1 MKLRNIG
8 KLQREA
14 NLYKNVSEVIN
25 EKNVVDLNKELEIPL
40 KMLLQ
45 RKQLLEQLN
54 IENLDDEA
62 KKKLYADIDK
72 NNAYFETLTENQ
84 RSEIEDQFLSA
95 HDSYA
100 RSAQWQSLFMAFTA
114 TTNLAAYK
122 AVDDF
127 QATLEDLQNRK
138 ANIDAAKKRIRDQKA
153 EYTKDYPHINEK
165 NAVEK
170 YSELKKEN
178 SGLLDQIDELEEDSE
193 KKKKEAEVLKQE
205 REAAFQKEMDE
216 LQLQKNKVNAEY
228 KSKEDELK
236 ARKLQIEEEYRK
248 NELAKID
255 RLTIEGKD
263 VYRAAAVKL
272 RDLTYISLL
281 DTKEFETLME
291 GERQK
296 TEAYENAKAEV
307 VKNASGAFKE
317 YLEAATK
324 KEEEDIAII
333 KKAAGFFIVCQNP
346 SGETAKKFLA
356 RYPEFG
362 KPELPQ
368 ANVGRFI
375 KATLKDKENATTE
388 KEKGLIVFAEAFQVA
403 MKDFARV
410 YLKDVPN
417 PTEAQIDEVVKMLE
431 NGAPKKGREIT
442 RARRKEIEA
451 VIDKRKEEIRARFN
465 EKEKEAFEIYSAP
478 EPDVLKPEY
487 VKPARDYYEGLI
499 NAEKDKAFSKE
510 NVSLTREEAE
520 ERIREQCDNSIE
532 DLIDKTI
539 RFRTKDLA
547 PSMGL
552 KRYYVK
558 SENRT
563 LRYDRWLKKEIEKL
577 DHYEKNNGI
586 VDLKKV
592 DELDEKLKS
601 ELESIDKQIV
611 ENEKQRKNDVS
622 KINKLMLF
630 TKPKQK
636 EADLK
641 AIDDNLAA
649 SINANNEKIEEINEK
664 IKDNAEQILVAG
676 KLKRPAKHFDLA
688 TLKDAL
694 DKCNDA
700 PNLDMQSVM
709 EATRSAA
716 RSLLKQNEAFAKGHT
731 NSIEFNNMMI
741 ELSYVTNWGTDL
753 DTAKNVP
760 GAPKTY
766 DEALD
771 RLKESCRVY
780 VEEKDKQ
787 RRPFPSK
794 LRYFRYEFAGAIEA
808 LADLTKENLK
818 DISMTEKEADSWNKY
833 FATRGRSPIVKEQ
846 SKEQSIDHSKDQ
858 FTEASKETVKE
869 EKQVEEPVLED
880 DDIDFAFN

>member
-127 QATLEDLQNRK
+127 QATLEDLKNRK

-178 SGLLDQIDELEEDSE
+178 SGLLDQIDALEEDSV
-193 KKKKEAEVLKQE
+193 KKQKEAERLKQE
-205 REAAFQKEMDE
+205 REEAFQKEMDE
-216 LQLQKNKVNAEY
+216 LQLQKNKLNAEY

-236 ARKLQIEEEYRK
+236 ARKVQIEEEYRK
-248 NELAKID
+248 NELLKID
-255 RLTIEGKD
+255 RLTIEGKN

-291 GERQK
+291 GERKK

-333 KKAAGFFIVCQNP
+333 KKAAGFFIVCENP
-346 SGETAKKFLA
+346 HSKTAKTYLS
-356 RYPEFG
+356 RHPELG
-362 KPELPQ
+362 APRLPQ
-368 ANVGRFI
+368 ANVGGFI
-375 KATLKDKENATTE
+375 RGTLKDKDKATTNEE
-388 KEKGLIVFAEAFQVA
+388 KSLVVFAEAFQAA

-410 YLKDVPN
+410 YLKDVKD

-431 NGAPKKGREIT
+431 NGAPKKGRDIL

-451 VIDKRKEEIRARFN
+451 GIENRKEEIRARFDQKD
-465 EKEKEAFEIYSAP
+465 KENFEIYTAP
-478 EPDVLKPEY
+478 EPDVLKPEN
-487 VKPARDYYEGLI
+487 VKKARDYYKGLI
-499 NAEKDKAFSKE
+499 DREIDLAYVNDKE
-510 NVSLTREEAE
+510 TITREEAE
-520 ERIREQCDNSIE
+520 RRIRRDCDASIE
-532 DLIDKTI
+532 DLIDKAI
-539 RFRTKDLA
+539 RFRTRDLE
-547 PSMGL
+547 PSKGE
-552 KRYYVK
+552 KKYRVK

-563 LRYDRWLKKEIEKL
+563 LRYDHWLKKEVEKL
-577 DHYEKNNGI
+577 ELYEKNNGT
-586 VDLKKV
+586 VDLQKV
-592 DELDEKLKS
+592 KELDEKLKS
-601 ELESIDKQIV
+601 DLESIDKQIA
-611 ENEKQRKNDVS
+611 ENERQRKDAVG
-622 KINKLMLF
+622 KINNLMLF
-630 TKPKQK
+630 KKPKQK

-641 AIDDNLAA
+641 AIDDDLAA
-649 SINANNEKIEEINEK
+649 SINANNKKIEEINEK
-664 IKDNAEQILVAG
+664 IEDNANQIVVAG
-676 KLKRPAKHFDLA
+676 KFKRPAKHFDLA

-694 DKCNDA
+694 DKCNNA
-700 PNLDMQSVM
+700 PKLDVNSVM
-709 EATRSAA
+709 EATRRAA
-716 RSLLKQNEAFAKGHT
+716 RSLLKQNEAYAKGHS
-731 NSIEFNNMMI
+731 NSKEFDNMMI
-741 ELSYVTNWGTDL
+741 ALSYVSNWGTDL
-753 DTAKNVP
+753 DTAKNVSD
-760 GAPKTY
+760 APKTY

-787 RRPFPSK
+787 RRPFPTK
-794 LRYFRYEFAGAIEA
+794 LRYFRYEFAGAIDA

-818 DISMTEKEADSWNKY
+818 DITLSEKEADSWNKY
-833 FATRGRSPIVKEQ
+833 FETRGRSPIAKEQNKEQ
-846 SKEQSIDHSKDQ
+846 SKDQ
-858 FTEASKETVKE
+858 FVEQNKETVKE